1 MTKMLDFKDELL
13 FDYSPQTAS
22 PSISRRS
29 DACQLPGQVSR
40 QATAFATEDTEIAE
54 NRNGAINVTA
64 TAMAT
69 ATA

>member
-1 MTKMLDFKDELL
+1 MTQIITNKHELFL
-13 FDYSPQTAS
+13 
-22 PSISRRS
+22 
-29 DACQLPGQVSR
+29 
-40 QATAFATEDTEIAE
+40 ATEDTEIAE